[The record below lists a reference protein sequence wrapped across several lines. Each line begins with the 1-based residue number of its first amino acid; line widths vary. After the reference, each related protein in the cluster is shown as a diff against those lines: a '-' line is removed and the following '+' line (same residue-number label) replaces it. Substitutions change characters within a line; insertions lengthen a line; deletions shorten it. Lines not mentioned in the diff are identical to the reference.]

1 MSVEL
6 ERARQQLAVGDS
18 KKAVATL
25 WLVEAKA
32 RVDFREAQ
40 GLVEIATQ
48 LHGSSEG
55 RIRKDA
61 ELLLRYGEEYM
72 ASLAGQDEA
81 FEGALVVIRPLTFLG
96 GFGYPLEVRRQY
108 DLVFT
113 AEGFRVVER
122 QRKVVVE
129 GLLREVDDLDI
140 SGSVKEFEGRFV
152 GGGFGLTGAVEGMA
166 IATVLNALSAGTEI
180 NTVVRIQTRT
190 GELFF
195 HTSSI
200 APAALRME
208 LSPVFTQLRGQ
219 SRQEGASP
227 PEGDKIERLA
237 KLADLLDRGV
247 INAEEFGKLK
257 ADLLS

>member
-1 MSVEL
+1 
-6 ERARQQLAVGDS
+6 
-18 KKAVATL
+18 
-25 WLVEAKA
+25 
-32 RVDFREAQ
+32 
-40 GLVEIATQ
+40 
-48 LHGSSEG
+48 
-55 RIRKDA
+55 
-61 ELLLRYGEEYM
+61 
-72 ASLAGQDEA
+72 
-81 FEGALVVIRPLTFLG
+81 
-96 GFGYPLEVRRQY
+96 
-108 DLVFT
+108 
-113 AEGFRVVER
+113 
-122 QRKVVVE
+122 
-129 GLLREVDDLDI
+129 
-140 SGSVKEFEGRFV
+140 
-152 GGGFGLTGAVEGMA
+152 MA